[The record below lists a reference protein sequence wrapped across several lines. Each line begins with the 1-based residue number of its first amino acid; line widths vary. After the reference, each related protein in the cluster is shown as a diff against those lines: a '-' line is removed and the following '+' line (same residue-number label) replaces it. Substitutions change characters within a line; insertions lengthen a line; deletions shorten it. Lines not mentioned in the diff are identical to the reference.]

1 MTFPVSVVNL
11 QRFPVFVVE
20 GSPVLVVEGAGHLSG
35 LLVATA
41 CWLVRAFS
49 VVIAAWWVLHIPRRR
64 FLTLALRVFWVGGMV
79 GISGVVFR
87 VGGMVGIGGV
97 VGLGGWV
104 WWVVVV
110 GWCGIAVMYVRVPTT
125 GGAGVFL
132 VVVGVWGVPVIVS
145 GCWG

>member
-20 GSPVLVVEGAGHLSG
+20 GAPVLVVEGAGHLSG

-49 VVIAAWWVLHIPRRR
+49 VVIAACWVLHIPRRR
-64 FLTLALRVFWVGGMV
+64 FLTLALRVF
-79 GISGVVFR
+79 R

-97 VGLGGWV
+97 VGFGGWV

-110 GWCGIAVMYVRVPTT
+110 GWCGIAAMPMRVPTT

-132 VVVGVWGVPVIVS
+132 VVMGVWGVPVIVS
-145 GCWG
+145 GCWS

>member
-1 MTFPVSVVNL
+1 MTFPVSVVDF
-11 QRFPVFVVE
+11 QWFPVFVVE

-49 VVIAAWWVLHIPRRR
+49 VVIAVWWVLHIPRRR

-79 GISGVVFR
+79 GT
-87 VGGMVGIGGV
+87 GGV
-97 VGLGGWV
+97 VLRVGFGGWV

-110 GWCGIAVMYVRVPTT
+110 GWCGIAVMYVRVPAT
-125 GGAGVFL
+125 
-132 VVVGVWGVPVIVS
+132 
-145 GCWG
+145 